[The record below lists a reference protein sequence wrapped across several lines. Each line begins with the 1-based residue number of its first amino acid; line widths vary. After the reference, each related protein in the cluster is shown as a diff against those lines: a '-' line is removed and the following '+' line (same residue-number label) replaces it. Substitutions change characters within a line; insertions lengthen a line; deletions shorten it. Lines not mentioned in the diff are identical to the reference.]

1 MTREQV
7 QRMHDEIEVH
17 AYKLLERV
25 NKYCAST
32 EKYTW
37 AELMNV
43 ADIMKDLS
51 EIGKNLAKTKHYMT
65 GRTETVL

>member
-1 MTREQV
+1 MTREQI

-25 NKYCAST
+25 NKYCAGT

-37 AELMNV
+37 AELMNIS
-43 ADIMKDLS
+43 DIMKDLS
-51 EIGKNLAKTKHYMT
+51 EIGKNLAKTKCYMS
-65 GRTETVL
+65 GKAETVL

>member
-1 MTREQV
+1 MTREQA

-25 NKYCAST
+25 NKYVAET
-32 EKYTW
+32 DKYTW

-51 EIGKNLAKTKHYMT
+51 EIGKNLAKTKCYT
-65 GRTETVL
+65 SGRAEAML